1 MASPDFIDGDNLIN
15 RLCVFSFIDDFVS
28 VIGIGL
34 CAGRKSNKPDGK
46 KQ

>member
-1 MASPDFIDGDNLIN
+1 MASPHFVDGDNLIN
-15 RLCVFSFIDDFVS
+15 RLGVFGFVDDFVS